1 MLTRTFSPM
10 NEKNAVFPNG
20 LEAVWLVIA
29 MMMAEWLVCAAL
41 HDVRGILVLAPEQ
54 TGTLVMVLGNA
65 IVFTGLMHYKGLA
78 YRSLFHASPSSMT
91 SVVVMLFPAI
101 VLTIPFVFLAS
112 SLVYQVTVSLF
123 PLSSYELAMFA
134 YMDSGTL
141 GMTIAICIL
150 APVLEEMLFRGII
163 LRSFLQQYERWPAI
177 AGSAALFGFAH
188 MNLYQ
193 YIGAT
198 IMGMFLGWLYERSR
212 SLLPCIALHAV
223 YNTLCVLARASRLDN
238 GTGEFPVAFWPA
250 AVLLGLAG
258 FSMLRRMLVAPAR

>member
-1 MLTRTFSPM
+1 M
-10 NEKNAVFPNG
+10 NEKNGAFPNG

-41 HDVRGILVLAPEQ
+41 HDMRGVLSLAPDEVSA
-54 TGTLVMVLGNA
+54 LIMVLGNA
-65 IVFTGLMHYKGLA
+65 IVFTGLMHYKGLG
-78 YRSLFHASPSSMT
+78 YRSLFHASPSSMA
-91 SVVVMLFPAI
+91 SIVLMLFPAI
-101 VLTIPFVFLAS
+101 ALTIPCVFLFS
-112 SLVYQVTVSLF
+112 SLVYQVTVSMF
-123 PLSSYELAMFA
+123 PLSAYEIAMFA
-134 YMDSGTL
+134 YMDSGAL

-193 YIGAT
+193 YVSAT
-198 IMGMFLGWLYERSR
+198 IMGMFLGWLYERTR
-212 SLLPCIALHAV
+212 SLLPCIALHAA
-223 YNTLCVLARASRLDN
+223 YNTICVMASASRLDN
-238 GTGEFPVAFWPA
+238 GTGEFPVAFWPVA
-250 AVLLGLAG
+250 LLLGLAG